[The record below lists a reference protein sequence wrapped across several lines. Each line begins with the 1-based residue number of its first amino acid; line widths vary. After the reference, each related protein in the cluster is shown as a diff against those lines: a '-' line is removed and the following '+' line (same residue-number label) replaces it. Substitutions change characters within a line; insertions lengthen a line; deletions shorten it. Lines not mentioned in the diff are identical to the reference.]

1 MKKHNFVKWENIFIK
16 VIKRLCCCILVFPLK
31 YRKKVITEEIGEGLK
46 AICIEIS
53 ERYEINFVEIGYEED
68 HVHFL
73 IQSVPS
79 NSVDK
84 MIRIIKS
91 ITAKELFKRFPEIK
105 QKLWGGN
112 FWTSGYYANTVGQYA
127 NEEAIRKYVENQDKP
142 KEMYKKIYSNQLTLF

>member
-1 MKKHNFVKWENIFIK
+1 MGVHIYKSHNKT
-16 VIKRLCCCILVFPLK
+16 LLLYHLVFPLK
-31 YRKKVITEEIGEGLK
+31 YREKVITEEIGEGLK
-46 AICIEIS
+46 EICIEIS

-73 IQSVPS
+73 IQRVPL
-79 NSVDK
+79 NSVEK
-84 MIRIIKS
+84 MIRAIKS

-127 NEEAIRKYVENQDKP
+127 NEEAIRKYVENQGKP